1 MQILLTAN
9 VDKIGRKGE
18 IVDVSE
24 GYGRNFLLKR
34 RLGIIPT
41 AQDIARNRSNLA
53 KKEALEQE
61 KIKLFHNIRTDL
73 EDYELTLELKANNE
87 GHLFGAVKELDIL
100 EALNSK
106 FDNAL
111 DKSMIKITSPI
122 KAVGQYE
129 IYINLTHN
137 IKTKIKLYVQAKN

>member
-34 RLGIIPT
+34 RLGVIPT

-106 FDNAL
+106 FNNVL
-111 DKSMIKITSPI
+111 DKSMINIASPI
-122 KAVGQYE
+122 KSVGQYE
-129 IYINLTHN
+129 IDINLTHN

>member
-9 VDKIGRKGE
+9 VDKVGRKGE
-18 IVDVSE
+18 IVTVSE

-41 AQDIARNRSNLA
+41 AQDIARNKSNLA
-53 KKEALEQE
+53 KKESLEKE
-61 KIKLFHNIRTDL
+61 KINLLQNIKTDL
-73 EDYELTLELKANNE
+73 EDYELTLEFKANDE
-87 GHLFGAVKELDIL
+87 GHLFGAVKESDIL
-100 EALNSK
+100 EVLNSK

-111 DKSMIKITSPI
+111 DKSMIKIASPI

-129 IYINLTHN
+129 IDINLTTN